1 MCDVYM
7 FSFEQIYNVSVV
19 IEDLEL
25 INSAKLKSEE
35 MVWGKEKE

>member
-1 MCDVYM
+1 M

-25 INSAKLKSEE
+25 INSAKLTSEE
-35 MVWGKEKE
+35 MVWNLGALQQGLF